1 MEGACDRRQ
10 DGKQLVEEADL
21 DISHIYRIR
30 RKAIAKLRK
39 WLKADEA
46 HFRYVKRDNNNTS
59 HICMEE

>member
-1 MEGACDRRQ
+1 MNSLSQREAEIVKALVIEGRMARE
-10 DGKQLVEEADL
+10 VAEEADL

-46 HFRYVKRDNNNTS
+46 TS
-59 HICMEE
+59 AM